1 MKIKEHHI
9 NAVLDMIDQD
19 DFDMEGALKK
29 VDETLPNILAY
40 SVSDSFELLTAE
52 ESDYFEYLGLTI
64 LISIMNNVDGIKD
77 KSIDEIGEMEE
88 RMWEMMEAQK
98 SKEFNKRVDV
108 FFQSSKEEELFAFV
122 EDGLTPEDNDFVSA
136 AGRELMFVGLATM
149 IEALCN

>member
-98 SKEFNKRVDV
+98 SKEFNKRLDV

>member
-19 DFDMEGALKK
+19 DFDMEGAFKK

-52 ESDYFEYLGLTI
+52 ENDYFEYLGLTI
-64 LISIMNNVDGIKD
+64 LISILNNVDDIKD
-77 KSIDEIGEMEE
+77 KSIDEIGETEE

-108 FFQSSKEEELFAFV
+108 FFQSSKEEDLFAFV
-122 EDGLTPEDNDFVSA
+122 EDGLTPEENDFVSP

-149 IEALCN
+149 IESLCS

>member
-64 LISIMNNVDGIKD
+64 LISIMNNVEGVED
-77 KSIDEIGEMEE
+77 KSIDEIAALEE

-98 SKEFNKRVDV
+98 SKEFNKRIDV
-108 FFQSSKEEELFAFV
+108 FFQSSKEEDLFAFV